1 MAKVGQIELHPIEMY
16 NEMACCM
23 AYCIGATYDNVE
35 EIASKFTNTEV
46 WDCLDL
52 IRERLSK

>member
-1 MAKVGQIELHPIEMY
+1 MNLHPIEMS

-35 EIASKFTNTEV
+35 EIANTFTDEEI
-46 WDCLDL
+46 WGCISL
-52 IRERLSK
+52 IREKISK